1 MKLAF
6 ALFRYFPYGGL
17 ERDLLALAQLMHA
30 RGHDVTIYTRS
41 WEGPRPDLPVVLLP
55 VRALTN
61 HGSNA
66 AFARRLQAELP
77 ADVDAVVGFNKMP
90 GLDFY
95 YAADVCF
102 AEKAY
107 AERSWIY
114 RLTSRA
120 RSSLAME
127 SAVFSPSSST
137 EILMISRPESV
148 IYQRHYQT
156 PDERIHFVPPGINRA
171 LGLPA
176 NYAEVRPG
184 LRAQYGLGDD
194 DILIMLVGS
203 DFKRKGFDRAL
214 RGVAA
219 LPPEVRSRVHV
230 WVAGQDKPRFLEDLA
245 KELGMADR
253 LRVLGGRDDVA
264 QLLWSADMLLHPAR
278 SEMAGLALLE
288 AMIAGLPVIVTEVCG
303 YAHYISDYRMGEVIE
318 AQASDAVI
326 ASAIQ
331 RALQTRREEW
341 VARARHMI
349 DHADI
354 FSMTERAA
362 ELIERGASRTKAG

>member
-66 AFARRLQAELP
+66 AFARRLQSELP

-102 AEKAY
+102 ARKAY

-120 RSSLAME
+120 RSSLVME
-127 SAVFSPSSST
+127 EHVFGRGAHT
-137 EILMISRPESV
+137 QILMISQPQV
-148 IYQRHYQT
+148 GIYQRYYGTDAARFHML
-156 PDERIHFVPPGINRA
+156 PPGIRRDRIMPDDYTQRRA
-171 LGLPA
+171 Q
-176 NYAEVRPG
+176 
-184 LRAQYGLGDD
+184 LRADYGLSDAD
-194 DILIMLVGS
+194 RLLMMVGS
-203 DFKRKGFDRAL
+203 DFRRKGLDRAIRAL
-214 RGVAA
+214 AA
-219 LPPEVRSRVHV
+219 MPAAERAQYHL
-230 WVAGQDKPRFLEDLA
+230 WVAGQDKAQPFEQLA
-245 KELGMADR
+245 RELGVSEQVR
-253 LRVLGGRDDVA
+253 ILGGRDDVSE
-264 QLLWSADMLLHPAR
+264 LLWAADMLLHPAY
-278 SEMAGLALLE
+278 SENTGTALLE
-288 AMIAGLPVIVTEVCG
+288 GMVAGLPVIATATCG
-303 YAHYISDYRMGEVIE
+303 YAHYIDDYRMGEILADE
-318 AQASDAVI
+318 AGADVFA
-326 ASAIQ
+326 AAIRRQ
-331 RALQTRREEW
+331 LQTDRDEW